1 MHQKRIIHQDLK
13 PGNVMMTD
21 DQKQVKIIDMGIS
34 HTLDQTFQATM
45 SAQMGTP
52 RYMAPEQSHDRLSF
66 MSDIWSFGCV
76 LLELCTGYQPYHGQD
91 NHALCA
97 QMETESPLD
106 YAKRK
111 FKSSEMD
118 LIMNHR
124 DLHDILRRCFIQD
137 ERKRPKAET
146 IMREEFFK
154 NNVVTWV

>member
-1 MHQKRIIHQDLK
+1 
-13 PGNVMMTD
+13 
-21 DQKQVKIIDMGIS
+21 
-34 HTLDQTFQATM
+34 
-45 SAQMGTP
+45 
-52 RYMAPEQSHDRLSF
+52 
-66 MSDIWSFGCV
+66 
-76 LLELCTGYQPYHGQD
+76 
-91 NHALCA
+91 
-97 QMETESPLD
+97 METESPLD

-137 ERKRPKAET
+137 ERKRAKAET